1 MPVDSVFL
9 WTISKFHYPAMDC
22 IEILSNYFKFLS
34 SKSFLK
40 LEIIFD
46 PSEKTNI
53 SSVDQEILENIKN
66 CLIKSYFFQTEVNFP
81 KDGKYY
87 QVEKSNHIESENVCK
102 ICKKKFSHKDI
113 LNFHQKSVHH
123 EESSQSSENFILEK
137 NPTGNQKVIS
147 ENNLDFF
154 CCIGCNMCFKSKTTF
169 DTPQYLIWQLN
180 IFTKI
185 PFIFSPIKSYLMFA
199 LVVFCSNF
207 ERKVKKIKKIIPTL
221 FTNFLTNV
229 SLSYCLLI

>member
-1 MPVDSVFL
+1 
-9 WTISKFHYPAMDC
+9 MDC

-46 PSEKTNI
+46 PFEKTNI
-53 SSVDQEILENIKN
+53 SSVDQEILENIKS

-81 KDGKYY
+81 ND

-123 EESSQSSENFILEK
+123 EENSQSPEKFILQK
-137 NPTGNQKVIS
+137 NPTENQKLIS
-147 ENNLDFF
+147 EKNLDFF
-154 CCIGCNMCFKSKTTF
+154 CCIGCNVCFKSKTTF
-169 DTPQYLIWQLN
+169 DSPQ
-180 IFTKI
+180 
-185 PFIFSPIKSYLMFA
+185 
-199 LVVFCSNF
+199 
-207 ERKVKKIKKIIPTL
+207 
-221 FTNFLTNV
+221 
-229 SLSYCLLI
+229 

>member
-1 MPVDSVFL
+1 
-9 WTISKFHYPAMDC
+9 MDC

-169 DTPQYLIWQLN
+169 DTPQYLI
-180 IFTKI
+180 
-185 PFIFSPIKSYLMFA
+185 
-199 LVVFCSNF
+199 
-207 ERKVKKIKKIIPTL
+207 
-221 FTNFLTNV
+221 
-229 SLSYCLLI
+229 